1 MTMSRPGT
9 SPSAA
14 PAVALRGAGLSYA
27 TRKLWQNVDLTVAPG
42 EFVAVLGPNGS
53 GKTSLVKVLLGLT
66 DLTSGSVEIGGAPPR
81 RGSNNIGYVPQQKG
95 FDRDVPIQGVDLVR
109 LGLDGHRWG
118 FGLPNARR
126 RRRVEAAVAAVGAT
140 TFAHSPVGRLSGGEQ
155 QRLRV
160 AQALLGEPKLLLCD
174 EALLSLDL
182 KHQREVVA
190 LIDAQRR
197 ASGIAVMFV
206 THEINPILPVV
217 DRVLYLV
224 GTRWAIGTP
233 TEVMTSATLS
243 DLYETDVEVLHVGGR
258 IVIVG
263 APDSAHTE
271 PGASQYHHMTE
282 DRGIRS

>member
-1 MTMSRPGT
+1 MGQSGPPTVR
-9 SPSAA
+9 
-14 PAVALRGAGLSYA
+14 LHGAGLSYA
-27 TRKLWQNVDLTVAPG
+27 TRKLWQDVELTVAPG

-66 DLTSGSVEIGGAPPR
+66 DLTSGSVEICGAPPK
-81 RGSNNIGYVPQQKG
+81 RGSNSIGYVPQQRG
-95 FDRDVPIQGVDLVR
+95 FDRDVPIEGVDLVR

-118 FGLPNARR
+118 FGLPSARR
-126 RRRVEAAVAAVGAT
+126 RRRVDAAIAAVGAAA
-140 TFAHSPVGRLSGGEQ
+140 FAHSPVGRLSGGEQ

-160 AQALLGEPKLLLCD
+160 AQALLGDPQLLLCD

-197 ASGIAVMFV
+197 ASNIAVLFV
-206 THEINPILPVV
+206 THEINPILSAV

-224 GTRWAIGTP
+224 GTRWTIGTP
-233 TEVMTSATLS
+233 AEVLTSTMLS
-243 DLYETDVEVLHVGGR
+243 DLYQTDVEVLRVGGR

-263 APDSAHTE
+263 APDSPHTE
-271 PGASQYHHMTE
+271 PGASDYHHVD
-282 DRGIRS
+282 DRGILS